1 MIILGKTSGNGLP
14 RVRSREGL
22 LRAVLL
28 GSLVGVPAG
37 LARAEPAVHRAGV
50 VVFGATPAGVCAAVG
65 AAREGA
71 RVSLVEPTAHVG
83 GVNTGGLCFSDSNQ
97 MWRAALGGLFEEFHQ
112 RIERDYVRRGVKLP
126 YSVAEK
132 DQVPWTYEP
141 HVAARVVREML
152 DEAGVLVHTGQVL
165 RGVDREGTRIARI
178 RTGDGDTFAARV
190 FVDATYEG
198 DLMAAAGVTWTI
210 GREGR
215 GDYQESLAG
224 KRYPKKPMAFSG
236 VDAGGKPLPLVT
248 ALDAG
253 ADSDPD
259 EAGDRN
265 VMVYSFRLCVTANP
279 GNRVPFP
286 APAHYDPA
294 RFELVAQRQL
304 FDFPAGYEP
313 PAAARAL
320 EGKP

>member
-1 MIILGKTSGNGLP
+1 MNMFSKIGLS
-14 RVRSREGL
+14 RVRLREGL
-22 LRAVLL
+22 VRAVLL
-28 GSLVGVPAG
+28 GALVAV
-37 LARAEPAVHRAGV
+37 PAVHQADV

-97 MWRAALGGLFEEFHQ
+97 MWRAALGGLFEEFHL
-112 RIERDYVRRGVKLP
+112 RIERDYTRRGVKLP
-126 YSVAEK
+126 YSVAVK

-152 DEAGVLVHTGQVL
+152 GEAGVVVHTGQIL

-178 RTGDGDTFAARV
+178 RTAQGDTFAARV

-215 GDYQESLAG
+215 GEYQESLAG

-236 VDAGGKPLPLVT
+236 
-248 ALDAG
+248 LDAG

-294 RFELVAQRQL
+294 RFEAVRRYFAVA
-304 FDFPAGYEP
+304 
-313 PAAARAL
+313 
-320 EGKP
+320 KPDLP